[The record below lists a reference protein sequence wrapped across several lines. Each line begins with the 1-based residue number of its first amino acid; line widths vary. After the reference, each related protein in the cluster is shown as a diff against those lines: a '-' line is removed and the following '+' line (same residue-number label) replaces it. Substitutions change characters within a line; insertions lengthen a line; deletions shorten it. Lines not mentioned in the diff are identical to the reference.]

1 MKSGEEHRQDPL
13 VLTGGRG
20 QSWPVEPTILPATS
34 SMLLRLISIATLGFL
49 VITPILFSIWL
60 EYVPIHEF
68 DPVAKDA
75 FWGAGEPYKDDSR
88 IEVFKVDFP
97 DEQIDHIKLLL
108 GKSHL
113 VPPFEDCTLSIARH
127 SFMQNLSAVM
137 ASFDWKQHQHFL
149 NTFKQ
154 YRTEIEGLLIHFLR
168 ISLPEEKGKDTIPIL
183 LLHGFPG
190 SYWDFF
196 KVIPILTNPVRF
208 GFDFGVRKPFQFEV
222 IVPSLPGFIFSS
234 KPARKGITTTD
245 IARIMAKLMER
256 LSIARYFVHGSEFLG
271 SEVATSLASL
281 YPEQVRGIHLSNP
294 MVHSKAFSWQVTMKT
309 LLESFNKPQVGLF
322 GRTGDFLDKTAVILP
337 NSDIVGDALSTSPL
351 GTASYLMS
359 VWSLFSTRDLS
370 VQLNQLFTLDEL
382 ATVSYL
388 YYLTET
394 TPHAL
399 RIMNTV
405 VHEDVFNQR
414 RQVLVPSAILQ
425 SPETP
430 WHSSRSICQHRY
442 LNITRFTEAT
452 KGGVFQHLQD
462 PNAVAADIFRFV
474 ELVLMYKQ

>member
-1 MKSGEEHRQDPL
+1 ML
-13 VLTGGRG
+13 VNPHF
-20 QSWPVEPTILPATS
+20 QIS
-34 SMLLRLISIATLGFL
+34 LIQ
-49 VITPILFSIWL
+49 
-60 EYVPIHEF
+60 
-68 DPVAKDA
+68 DA

-88 IEVFKVDFP
+88 IDVFKVDFP
-97 DEQIDHIKLLL
+97 DEQIDHVKSLL
-108 GKSHL
+108 GASQL

-127 SFMQNLSAVM
+127 SFMKNLSEVM
-137 ASFDWKQHQHFL
+137 TSFDWKQHQHFL

-234 KPARKGITTTD
+234 KPARIGITSTD

-256 LSIARYFVHGSEFLG
+256 LSVDRYFVHGTELLG
-271 SEVATSLASL
+271 SEVATSLAAL
-281 YPEQVRGIHLSNP
+281 YPNRVRGVHLSNP
-294 MVHSKAFSWQVTMKT
+294 IVHPKAFSWQVTIKY
-309 LLESFNKPQVGLF
+309 LLKSFTHPEVGFF
-322 GRTGDFLDKTAVILP
+322 GR
-337 NSDIVGDALSTSPL
+337 SGDALSTSPL

-359 VWSLFSTRDLS
+359 VWSLFSTRDSS

-405 VHEDVFNQR
+405 INDAVNLR

-430 WHSSRSICQHRY
+430 WHSSRSICQHRF
-442 LNITRFTEAT
+442 LNITRFTEAK

-474 ELVLMYKQ
+474 ELILMYKS